1 MLTPNSAEVTW
12 DRSPRATGYLI
23 SYTTTAS
30 CAGDKNARVDDGDTT
45 SHILTNLVENA
56 PYIITV
62 QSFTGTGRYSDP
74 STSVSII
81 TPKAGN

>member
-1 MLTPNSAEVTW
+1 MLTPNSVKVTW
-12 DRSPRATGYLI
+12 DQSPRATGYLI

-30 CAGDKNARVDDGDTT
+30 CAGNKDARVDDGETT
-45 SHILTNLVENA
+45 THILINLVENA

-62 QSFTGTGRYSDP
+62 QALTGTGRYSDQ